1 MLDEK
6 RLERCAW
13 ASFFIGNNQWL
24 VGRWKT
30 HVGWCVVMKFRGCCS
45 FVVRKMRESIHLKN
59 EKLWH
64 HLKMILD

>member
-1 MLDEK
+1 MVYGKME
-6 RLERCAW
+6 
-13 ASFFIGNNQWL
+13 
-24 VGRWKT
+24 T
-30 HVGWCVVMKFRGCCS
+30 HVGWCVVMKFRRCCS

>member
-1 MLDEK
+1 MCLGLFFLLIIINVCEK
-6 RLERCAW
+6 ME
-13 ASFFIGNNQWL
+13 
-24 VGRWKT
+24 T